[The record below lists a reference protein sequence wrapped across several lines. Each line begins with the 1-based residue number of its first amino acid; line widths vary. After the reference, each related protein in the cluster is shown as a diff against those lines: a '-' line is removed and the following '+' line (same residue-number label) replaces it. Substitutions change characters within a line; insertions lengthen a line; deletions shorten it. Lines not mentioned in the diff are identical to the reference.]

1 MNEIR
6 NTKYEP
12 RATSHERRGFT
23 LIELVVAI
31 GIMALTIFFA
41 GTVFKTS
48 INLYRIATAQAEIM
62 QKLRAITQQLDNDF
76 RGLRKDAPMFI
87 HFETNDNYGR
97 FDQIMFFADGDFQSA
112 GQKTIVGNLA
122 RIYYGHS
129 QRSYGLQGKDRL
141 FARRQHILTAD
152 ESILLVYRWP
162 DSTNF
167 AGTFSQIDPLTTNPP
182 MLKNDTYE
190 YDWLSLSQWQALTND
205 PTNGPA
211 NVNQIINVCFGN
223 NADSNNSRPVINP
236 ADANTIHNLMVQ
248 GIGSFCV
255 QWGYYCPNRAY
266 FWWPSTDPNGSGN
279 TFNSDFGPSGMKINL
294 FGLYFNSAAPPA
306 PANLY
311 WFPYS
316 KVIGYY
322 YPDPSNSVNPFAKPT
337 YPQAL
342 KFAFTIFDS
351 RGVFKDGQ
359 TFTHIVYLGD

>member
-1 MNEIR
+1 MNNEIR

-12 RATSHERRGFT
+12 RFGFT

-31 GIMALTIFFA
+31 GIMALVILFA
-41 GTVFKTS
+41 STVFKTS
-48 INLYRIATAQAEIM
+48 ISSYRVAMAQTEIM
-62 QKLRAITQQLDNDF
+62 QKLRAITQQLDSDF

-87 HFETNDNYGR
+87 HFEMNDNYGR

-112 GQKTIVGNLA
+112 GQNTIVGNLA

-129 QRSYGLQGKDRL
+129 QSSYGLQGKDRL

-152 ESILLVYRWP
+152 ATLQQWP
-162 DSTNF
+162 NF
-167 AGTFSQIDPLTTNPP
+167 VAGTFSQTDPFTTNPIL
-182 MLKNDTYE
+182 LKNDTYE
-190 YDWLSLSQWQALTND
+190 YDLNSLSEWQVIANN
-205 PTNGPA
+205 PTY
-211 NVNQIINVCFGN
+211 VDQIINVCFGN
-223 NADSNNSRPVINP
+223 NADSNNSRPVINT
-236 ADANTIHNLMVQ
+236 ADANAIHNLMAQ

-255 QWGYYCPNRAY
+255 QWGYYCIAHGAY

-279 TFNSDFGPSGMKINL
+279 IVTSDFGSNGMNNNI
-294 FGLYFNSAAPPA
+294 FGLYLNSAAPTA
-306 PANLY
+306 PANSL
-311 WFPYS
+311 WVPYS
-316 KVIGYY
+316 GVRGYY
-322 YPDPSNSVNPFAKPT
+322 YPDPSNPVNTAPKPT

>member
-1 MNEIR
+1 MVKENKIKFFVSSCLR
-6 NTKYEP
+6 GK
-12 RATSHERRGFT
+12 GFT
-23 LIELVVAI
+23 LVELVVAI
-31 GIMALTIFFA
+31 GIMALAIFFA

-62 QKLRAITQQLDNDF
+62 QKFRAITQQLDSDF

-87 HFETNDNYGR
+87 HFEMNDYGR
-97 FDQIMFFADGDFQSA
+97 FDQIMFFADGDFQST
-112 GQKTIVGNLA
+112 GLVNNKPIVGNVA

-129 QRSYGLQGKDRL
+129 QNSYGLQAKDRL

-152 ESILLVYRWP
+152 ATLEQWP
-162 DSTNF
+162 NF
-167 AGTFSQIDPLTTNPP
+167 AVAGSFDQNDPIVTY
-182 MLKNDTYE
+182 MFKNDTYE
-190 YDWLSLSQWQALTND
+190 YDWISLSQWQVIAN
-205 PTNGPA
+205 NPA
-211 NVNQIINVCFGN
+211 YIDQIINVCFGN
-223 NADSNNSRPVINP
+223 IPDFNDHRPVINT

-279 TFNSDFGPSGMKINL
+279 TDNSDFGPSGMNSNL
-294 FGLYFNSAAPPA
+294 FGIYFNSVAPTGWFA
-306 PANLY
+306 PAGTL
-311 WFPYS
+311 PDCA
-316 KVIGYY
+316 KGAY
-322 YPDPSNSVNPFAKPT
+322 YPGSSVNPLQPRPSYPT
-337 YPQAL
+337 AL

>member
-1 MNEIR
+1 MNNEIR

-12 RATSHERRGFT
+12 RFGFT
-23 LIELVVAI
+23 LVELVVAI
-31 GIMALTIFFA
+31 GIMALVILFA

-48 INLYRIATAQAEIM
+48 ISSYRVAMAQTEIM
-62 QKLRAITQQLDNDF
+62 QKLRAITQQLDSDF

-87 HFETNDNYGR
+87 HFETSADYSR
-97 FDQIMFFADGDFQSA
+97 FDQIMFFADGDFQST
-112 GQKTIVGNLA
+112 GQNTIVGNLA

-129 QRSYGLQGKDRL
+129 RNPSNSQAKDRL
-141 FARRQHILTAD
+141 FARCQHILTAD
-152 ESILLVYRWP
+152 ESILLTNRWP

-167 AGTFSQIDPLTTNPP
+167 AGTFGQSDPLVTY
-182 MLKNDTYE
+182 MFKNDTYE

-205 PTNGPA
+205 LTNGPA
-211 NVNQIINVCFGN
+211 NVSQIINVCFGN
-223 NADSNNSRPVINP
+223 SPDFNDHLPYINT
-236 ADANTIHNLMVQ
+236 ADANTIHNLMTQ

-255 QWGYYCPNRAY
+255 QWGYYCISHGAY
-266 FWWPSTDPNGSGN
+266 FWWPSLDPNGSGN
-279 TFNSDFGPSGMKINL
+279 TVNSDFLSSSGMGYDS
-294 FGLYFNSAAPPA
+294 FGLYLNSVAPTA
-306 PANLY
+306 PANSY

-316 KVIGYY
+316 KVKGYY
-322 YPDPSNSVNPFAKPT
+322 YPDPSSSVNPAAKPT